1 MVSRLGASQ
10 DSASAAATIRL
21 TRRTL
26 LGLSALA
33 GGAALASGLAP
44 RRGSSASSA
53 LASDDCSASGAL
65 PSAITAVMQKPRYAK
80 STWNLLVTDI
90 ATGEILYELQADQM
104 ALTGSVRKLFSVG
117 LALRQL
123 GADHRFTTPV
133 YRRGAVDA
141 QGVLSGD
148 LVLVAA
154 GDLTLGGRLQADGT
168 IAFTDF
174 DHNDANN
181 LGTAILTPR
190 DPLYGLDDLA
200 GQVAA
205 SGIRTVTGDV
215 VVDDRLFDSF
225 RVPNQNLLVTPIMV
239 NENMVDVTVTPT
251 QVGQA
256 ASVDWRPR
264 SGAFAVNGRVNTVAA
279 GAAETVSLSG
289 DGRVECIGTAG
300 CAGTLNGDIPMGYR
314 APLSGSP
321 TLVQTFRI
329 EDPAAFARTAFVE
342 ALGRAGVTV
351 VAPAVAKNPTER
363 LPAAGSYAPDSLVAQ
378 LVSPPY
384 SEYARLIL
392 KVSLNLGANLS
403 LMLFGLAHGQRT
415 ITGALTA
422 ERAALV
428 DQIGIRAGEFDFPT
442 NGSGSPD
449 SQATPR
455 ATVRLLTA
463 MGASDVAQLYRAALP
478 LLGVDGSL
486 AHTGVDLPARGR
498 VYAKTGTTIEQGALK
513 AQNLAGYIDAR
524 RGRQLAF
531 ALFLN
536 DAGPIQSIGDVTDVF
551 EDEAAIANAI
561 YESC

>member
-1 MVSRLGASQ
+1 MGASK
-10 DSASAAATIRL
+10 DSASAPATMRL

-33 GGAALASGLAP
+33 GGAALTVGLAS
-44 RRGSSASSA
+44 RRGSAA
-53 LASDDCSASGAL
+53 PRVLPSDDCTASSGL
-65 PSAITAVMQKPRYAK
+65 PSAITAVMQKPRYAR
-80 STWNLLVTDI
+80 STWSLLVRDL
-90 ATGEILYELQADQM
+90 ATGENVYELQPDQM

-141 QGVLSGD
+141 QGVLAGD

-181 LGTAILTPR
+181 LDTAILTPQ
-190 DPLYGLDDLA
+190 DPLYGLDSLA
-200 GQVAA
+200 QQVAA
-205 SGIRTVTGDV
+205 AGIRTVTGEII
-215 VVDDRLFDSF
+215 VDDRLFDSF

-239 NENMVDVTVTPT
+239 NENMVDVTVSPT

-256 ASVDWRPR
+256 ASVDWRPK
-264 SGAFAVNGRVNTVAA
+264 SEAFAVNGRVSTVAA
-279 GAAETVSLSG
+279 GTADTVSLSG
-289 DGRVECIGTAG
+289 SGLVECVGTAG
-300 CAGTLNGDIPMGYR
+300 CNGTLAGDIPLGYE

-321 TLVQTFRI
+321 TLVRTFRI

-342 ALGRAGVTV
+342 ALKRAGVTV
-351 VAPAVAKNPTER
+351 MAPAVAKNPTER
-363 LPAAGSYAPDSLVAQ
+363 LPAAGSYAPDARVAQ

-384 SEYARLIL
+384 AEYARLIL

-403 LMLFGLAHGQRT
+403 LMLFGLTRGQRT
-415 ITGALTA
+415 IGGALAA
-422 ERAALV
+422 ERSTLV
-428 DQIGIRAGEFDFPT
+428 DQMGIPADGFDFPT

-455 ATVRLLTA
+455 ATVQLLTA
-463 MGASDVAQLYRAALP
+463 MGASDVAQVYRAALP

-486 AHTGVDLPARGR
+486 AHTGLDLPARGH
-498 VYAKTGTTIEQGALK
+498 VYAKTGTTIADGALK
-513 AQNLAGYIDAR
+513 AQNLAGYVDAR
-524 RGRQLAF
+524 SGRQLAF
-531 ALFLN
+531 AVFLN

-551 EDEAAIANAI
+551 EDEAAITNAI